1 MMRADLRRTA
11 PDCECPTCRRYARA
25 VADLDAATRERHH
38 ARRDRRAFD
47 EARPYPVGALSREL
61 RHAAAAMDARHVGS
75 STTET
80 HGPANGPQ
88 PEGGPAS
95 SRLRGSETRGRDRSR
110 TSKGGP
116 DGATR
121 DGSDESADDGNRKGN
136 RNVPT
141 E

>member
-80 HGPANGPQ
+80 PRPAEGPQ

-95 SRLRGSETRGRDRSR
+95 SRLRVSATEPDRDRSR

-116 DGATR
+116 RGATT
-121 DGSDESADDGNRKGN
+121 DGSDEGEGVGNRE
-136 RNVPT
+136 RIDPQ
-141 E
+141 

>member
-95 SRLRGSETRGRDRSR
+95 SRLRGSETEPDRNRPRTAIGGATATARDGRDEGEGEGDRER
-110 TSKGGP
+110 IDP
-116 DGATR
+116 Q
-121 DGSDESADDGNRKGN
+121 
-136 RNVPT
+136 
-141 E
+141 